1 MAKNIR
7 GFLENLTDNFLNII
21 VNVNFFDDL
30 KFEYYWAL
38 PRNTATS
45 KP

>member
-7 GFLENLTDNFLNII
+7 DFFENLTDNVLNTI
-21 VNVNFFDDL
+21 VNVNFLGDL
-30 KFEYYWAL
+30 KFEYYGVL
-38 PRNTATS
+38 PWDTATS